1 VRTAAVGVLA
11 ILLASAVLVADDHS
25 VIFDEDVD
33 FTAFKTFTMRN
44 GRMTSDRPELNFPVV
59 LEVLGGVIRKTLITK
74 GLKEGD
80 DRADLVVEYSVNAV
94 DFSIGPFGR
103 ANQMRGGRGRGG
115 ASQADFTEATLVLD
129 LKRRDPEALLWRG
142 VYRDAEPEPGKLAE
156 LLPRDAATLLVQYPP
171 RRRR

>member
-1 VRTAAVGVLA
+1 VRTTAIAVLA
-11 ILLASAVLVADDHS
+11 VLFASAVLAADDHS

-33 FTAFKTFTMRN
+33 FSTFKTFTMRK

-59 LEVLGGVIRKTLITK
+59 LDVLGGVIRKTLIAK

-80 DRADLVVEYSVNAV
+80 DRADLVVEYSVKAV

-103 ANQMRGGRGRGG
+103 ANEMRGGRGRVG

-129 LKRRDPEALLWRG
+129 LTRRDPDTLLWRG
-142 VYRDAEPEPGKLAE
+142 VYRNAEPEPGKVAE
-156 LLPRDAATLLVQYPP
+156 LLPRNAVTLLAQYPP
-171 RRRR
+171 RRGR